1 MKLKDQLKEEQDKY
15 EGEVENKLKEKK
27 SLEFTISDMVRGKCT
42 FSKIE
47 DIIETIESIKAYV
60 KKFEKTDPKKYRI
73 LEIESR
79 FTKSIPISDI
89 TLKIALHERI
99 IAELQLTLQSNV
111 ATYAFAHKIY

>member
-1 MKLKDQLKEEQDKY
+1 MDDHLEEQKKIYEKLVEDKLKNEE
-15 EGEVENKLKEKK
+15 

-47 DIIETIESIKAYV
+47 DIIETIANIKKYV
-60 KKFEKTDPKKYRI
+60 DKQKVTDPKKFRI

-79 FTKSIPISDI
+79 FTKPIPISDI

-99 IAELQLTLQSNV
+99 IA
-111 ATYAFAHKIY
+111 

>member
-1 MKLKDQLKEEQDKY
+1 MNDHLEEQQRTYEKSVEDKLKNVD
-15 EGEVENKLKEKK
+15 

-47 DIIETIESIKAYV
+47 DIIETIANIEAYV
-60 KKFEKTDPKKYRI
+60 DKHKVTDPKKFRI

-99 IAELQLTLQSNV
+99 IA
-111 ATYAFAHKIY
+111 